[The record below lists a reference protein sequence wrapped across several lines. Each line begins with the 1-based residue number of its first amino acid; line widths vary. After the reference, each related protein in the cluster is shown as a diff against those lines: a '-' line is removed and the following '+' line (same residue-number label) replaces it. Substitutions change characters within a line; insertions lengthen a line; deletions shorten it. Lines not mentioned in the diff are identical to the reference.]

1 MLKQIPVHI
10 CIHMITWYTRK
21 PLVLSL
27 WRTGPHVH
35 TCHSRFSSKHN
46 PAERASGSSSLGAA
60 PREHACKPGE
70 PSLEVS
76 TQKYLCNLTLWSG
89 SGFTSFNILAPIES
103 NKVLRLTKLLFIE
116 DRGTTQNLLD
126 KGEGKKP
133 ERAMLNVAISP
144 EC

>member
-1 MLKQIPVHI
+1 M
-10 CIHMITWYTRK
+10 
-21 PLVLSL
+21 
-27 WRTGPHVH
+27 
-35 TCHSRFSSKHN
+35 
-46 PAERASGSSSLGAA
+46 
-60 PREHACKPGE
+60 
-70 PSLEVS
+70 S